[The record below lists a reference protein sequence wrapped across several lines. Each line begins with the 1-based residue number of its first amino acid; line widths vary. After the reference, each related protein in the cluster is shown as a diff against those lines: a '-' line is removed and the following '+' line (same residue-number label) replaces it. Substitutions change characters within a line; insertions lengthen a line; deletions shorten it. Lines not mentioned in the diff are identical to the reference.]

1 MSPSLK
7 TVAFAASL
15 AFISSACLNA
25 AAQDEHC
32 SPPPEMKAKLAGK
45 PNYTTLND
53 LGVWFAEHNQYA
65 CAGDAFAT
73 SLQTDP
79 QQADYRYVIF
89 MFGASLYYSGDMKE
103 AAAALA
109 EAERVGYRDARLY
122 TLQASALDARQDTEK
137 AEAEWRKALEYDPE
151 SPVILDPLSDD
162 MIARHEYDDTAK
174 LLAQRRLDAVR
185 SPRQV
190 LNLSTALLQLG
201 KTDDAARI
209 LDDGLNTYPDSQ
221 EIAGQLSAVLS
232 QLHRGQEAALV
243 RKLAEAQRE
252 AAPGTG
258 K

>member
-1 MSPSLK
+1 MTLSMK
-7 TVAFAASL
+7 TMVLAASL
-15 AFISSACLNA
+15 AFISANCIVA

-45 PNYTTLND
+45 PDFATLNE

-79 QQADYRYVIF
+79 KQADFRHVIF
-89 MFGASLYYSGDMKE
+89 MFGASLYYSGDTKE

-109 EAERVGYRDARLY
+109 EAERVGYRDAKLY
-122 TLQASALDARQDTEK
+122 TLQASALDAQQDTEK

-151 SPVILDPLSDD
+151 SSVILDPLSDD
-162 MIARHEYDDTAK
+162 MISRHEYEATVK
-174 LLAQRRLDAVR
+174 LLAQRRLNAVR

-190 LNLSTALLQLG
+190 LNLGTALLQLG
-201 KTDDAARI
+201 KADEAARV
-209 LDDGLNTYPDSQ
+209 LDDGLNTYPDSR
-221 EIAGQLSAVLS
+221 EIAGQLSSVLT
-232 QLHRGQEAALV
+232 QLHRDQEAASV

-252 AAPGTG
+252 SPPETG